1 MTDEQLKKLLGL
13 AFPAAQPQVLSGD
26 LWPALQRRM
35 TEPVAWSRVDLLVV
49 LGVSIGAAFTLGAV
63 PKVLLLL
70 ACL

>member
-13 AFPAAQPQVLSGD
+13 AFPAAQSQVSSGD

-35 TEPVAWSRVDLLVV
+35 TEPVAWSRLDRLVAV
-49 LGVSIGAAFTLGAV
+49 GVVMAAGFTLGAV
-63 PKVLLLL
+63 PKLLLLL